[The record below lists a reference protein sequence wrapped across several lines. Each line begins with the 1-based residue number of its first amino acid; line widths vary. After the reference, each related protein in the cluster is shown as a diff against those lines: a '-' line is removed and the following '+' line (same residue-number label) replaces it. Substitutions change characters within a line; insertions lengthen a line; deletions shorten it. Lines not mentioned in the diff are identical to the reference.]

1 METILLYGSIAGALT
16 AVIVLFTKLLGV
28 INALKDVIQDWKED
42 QEFANYTRKCSL
54 RMFIMDERFPLNER
68 IEAGEKYIAHGW
80 NGSTKAWVETMKE
93 IRDDDI
99 EKKVRG
105 TL

>member
-1 METILLYGSIAGALT
+1 METLIFYGGVAGALT
-16 AVIVLFTKLLGV
+16 AIIVFFAKLLSAVNSLKEV
-28 INALKDVIQDWKED
+28 IRDWKDD
-42 QEFANYTRKCSL
+42 QDFANYSRMCSL
-54 RMFIMDERFPLNER
+54 RMFIMDERFPLSER
-68 IEAGEKYIAHGW
+68 IEAGEKYVDHGW
-80 NGSTKAWVETMKE
+80 NGSTKAWVEAMKE

>member
-1 METILLYGSIAGALT
+1 METILLFGSIAGALT
-16 AVIVLFTKLLGV
+16 AIIVLFTRLMSA
-28 INALKDVIQDWKED
+28 INALKDVIHDWKED
-42 QEFANYTRKCSL
+42 QAFANYTRMCSL

-80 NGSTKAWVETMKE
+80 NGSTKAWVETMKDF
-93 IRDDDI
+93 RDEDI
-99 EKKVRG
+99 EKRVRD

>member
-1 METILLYGSIAGALT
+1 MDTLIFYGGVAGALT
-16 AVIVLFTKLLGV
+16 AIIVFFAKLLGA
-28 INALKDVIQDWKED
+28 INSLKDIIREWKED
-42 QEFANYTRKCSL
+42 QDFANYSRMCSL
-54 RMFIMDERFPLNER
+54 RMFIMDDRFPLNER

-80 NGSTKAWVETMKE
+80 NGSTKAWVETMQE
-93 IRDDDI
+93 LRDQDI